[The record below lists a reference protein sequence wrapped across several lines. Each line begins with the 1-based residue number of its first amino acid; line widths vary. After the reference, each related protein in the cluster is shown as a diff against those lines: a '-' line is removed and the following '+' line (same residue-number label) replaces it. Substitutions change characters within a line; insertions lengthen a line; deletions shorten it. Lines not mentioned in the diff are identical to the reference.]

1 MRTWLRCIGVI
12 VVLALFCSSGLAIST
27 GWLPVWQA
35 QSAPGQDT
43 LEPCSAQSPV
53 TVQSPLPAGMPRT
66 GTLSVTSTPADATVF
81 LDGVEKGI
89 TPLTISGV
97 SAGLHQLRLTRQGY
111 EDYSTRVAIWPGKT
125 VIVPVTLKVH
135 PVPTPVP
142 TTPPTPLPTGI
153 PRTGT
158 LSVTSTPA
166 DATVFLD
173 GVEKGITPLTIT
185 GVSAGLHQLRVTRQG
200 YEEYSATVRIWP
212 GKTAF
217 VPVTLKIRV
226 INNDTI
232 RKPNIY
238 LYSDRDLTVRVR
250 LAPEHAIT
258 VSEPVY
264 QPGEGWLA
272 EIRNG
277 SLNGAG
283 DFLFYEALVP
293 SPGWQKKEGYI
304 IRAAY
309 REEDMAVML
318 GEYGFNA
325 KETREFIDY
334 WAGCLTGEADYV
346 FYPQET
352 GVVDRVLQLL
362 IIPEPH
368 EVSRIWFSI
377 EPLVS
382 APEPVRSP
390 EKIIRNGFHVV
401 EWGGM
406 ITDE

>member
-1 MRTWLRCIGVI
+1 MV
-12 VVLALFCSSGLAIST
+12 S
-27 GWLPVWQA
+27 
-35 QSAPGQDT
+35 
-43 LEPCSAQSPV
+43 
-53 TVQSPLPAGMPRT
+53 
-66 GTLSVTSTPADATVF
+66 

-89 TPLTISGV
+89 TPI
-97 SAGLHQLRLTRQGY
+97 
-111 EDYSTRVAIWPGKT
+111 
-125 VIVPVTLKVH
+125 
-135 PVPTPVP
+135 
-142 TTPPTPLPTGI
+142 
-153 PRTGT
+153 
-158 LSVTSTPA
+158 
-166 DATVFLD
+166 
-173 GVEKGITPLTIT
+173 TIT

-200 YEEYSATVRIWP
+200 YEDYSTRVAIWPDKTVTVPVTLKAPSAPTTVPTPVPTPVPIPMPTGITWTGTLSVTSTPAEARVFLDGVERGITPLTISGVSAGLHQLRVTRQGYEEYSTTVRIWP
-212 GKTAF
+212 GKAAI

-238 LYSDRDLTVRVR
+238 LYSDRDLTARVQ

-264 QPGEGWLA
+264 QPGKGWQA

-293 SPGWQKKEGYI
+293 CPGWQKEEGYI

-309 REEDMAVML
+309 REEDMASML
-318 GEYGFNA
+318 GEYGFNE

-352 GVVDRVLQLL
+352 GAVDRVLQLH
-362 IIPEPH
+362 ISPEPD

-377 EPLVS
+377 EPLVR
-382 APEPVRSP
+382 APEPVESP
-390 EKIIRNGFHVV
+390 QKIVRDGFHVV

-406 ITDE
+406 IPDA

>member
-1 MRTWLRCIGVI
+1 MQTWLRCIGSIVI
-12 VVLALFCSSGLAIST
+12 LALFCSPGLAIST
-27 GWLPVWQA
+27 GGLPVCQA
-35 QSAPGQDT
+35 QSAPGQDN
-43 LEPCSAQSPV
+43 LEPYSYQLPI
-53 TVQSPLPAGMPRT
+53 TVPTPLPAGITRT
-66 GTLSVTSTPADATVF
+66 GTLAVSSTPAGALVS

-89 TPLTISGV
+89 TPITITGV
-97 SAGLHQLRLTRQGY
+97 SAGLHQLRVSRQGY

-125 VIVPVTLKVH
+125 VTVPVTLKAPSAPTTVPT

-142 TTPPTPLPTGI
+142 TSIT
-153 PRTGT
+153 RTGT
-158 LSVTSTPA
+158 LSVNSTPTV
-166 DATVFLD
+166 ATVYLD
-173 GVEKGITPLTIT
+173 GVELGITPITVT
-185 GVSAGLHQLRVTRQG
+185 GVSGGFHQLRVARQG
-200 YEEYSATVRIWP
+200 YEDYSTRVAIWP
-212 GKTAF
+212 GKTTT
-217 VPVTLKIRV
+217 VPVTLKIL
-226 INNDTI
+226 ITINDTI

-238 LYSDRDLTVRVR
+238 LYSDRDLTARVQ

-264 QPGEGWLA
+264 QPGKGWQA

-293 SPGWQKKEGYI
+293 SPGWQKEEGYI

-309 REEDMAVML
+309 REEDMASML
-318 GEYGFNA
+318 GEYGFNE

-352 GVVDRVLQLL
+352 GAVDLVMQLH
-362 IIPEPH
+362 ISPEPD

-382 APEPVRSP
+382 APEPVQSP
-390 EKIIRNGFHVV
+390 ERIVRRGFYVV

-406 ITDE
+406 IPDA

>member
-1 MRTWLRCIGVI
+1 MKTWLRI
-12 VVLALFCSSGLAIST
+12 VGSIAILVLFCSPCLAVSTSGLLSSYQ
-27 GWLPVWQA
+27 V
-35 QSAPGQDT
+35 QSAPGQDNPET
-43 LEPCSAQSPV
+43 YSSPF
-53 TVQSPLPAGMPRT
+53 PIALPTGTIRT
-66 GTLSVTSTPADATVF
+66 GTLLVTSNPTGAKVS
-81 LDGVEKGI
+81 LDGVERGMTPI
-89 TPLTISGV
+89 TITGV
-97 SAGLHQLRLTRQGY
+97 SGGFHQLRVTLQGY

-125 VIVPVTLKVH
+125 VLVPVTLKA
-135 PVPTPVP
+135 PSAPTPV
-142 TTPPTPLPTGI
+142 PTPLPTGI
-153 PRTGT
+153 TRTGT

-166 DATVFLD
+166 EAMVFLD
-173 GVEKGITPLTIT
+173 GVERGITPLTIS

-200 YEEYSATVRIWP
+200 YEEYSTTVRIWP
-212 GKTAF
+212 GKTLL
-217 VPVTLKIRV
+217 VPVTLKIRM

-238 LYSDRDLTVRVR
+238 LYSDRDLTARVQ

-264 QPGEGWLA
+264 QPGKGWQA

-277 SLNGAG
+277 SLNGEG

-293 SPGWQKKEGYI
+293 SPGWQKEEGYI
-304 IRAAY
+304 IRAAF
-309 REEDMAVML
+309 REEDMATML
-318 GEYGFNA
+318 GEYGFNE

-352 GVVDRVLQLL
+352 GAVDRVMQLH
-362 IIPEPH
+362 ISPEPD

-377 EPLVS
+377 EPLVR
-382 APEPVRSP
+382 APEPVESP
-390 EKIIRNGFHVV
+390 QKIVRNGFHVV

-406 ITDE
+406 IQDE

>member
-1 MRTWLRCIGVI
+1 
-12 VVLALFCSSGLAIST
+12 
-27 GWLPVWQA
+27 
-35 QSAPGQDT
+35 
-43 LEPCSAQSPV
+43 
-53 TVQSPLPAGMPRT
+53 
-66 GTLSVTSTPADATVF
+66 VTSTPTGANVS
-81 LDGVEKGI
+81 LDGVERGMTPISI
-89 TPLTISGV
+89 TGV
-97 SAGLHQLRLTRQGY
+97 SGGFHQLRVTLQGY
-111 EDYSTRVAIWPGKT
+111 GDYSTRVAIWPGKT
-125 VIVPVTLKVH
+125 VLVPVTLKAASA
-135 PVPTPVP
+135 PTPV
-142 TTPPTPLPTGI
+142 PTPLPTGI
-153 PRTGT
+153 TRTGT

-166 DATVFLD
+166 EAIVFLD
-173 GVEKGITPLTIT
+173 GVERGITPLTIS

-200 YEEYSATVRIWP
+200 YEEYSTTVRIWP
-212 GKTAF
+212 GKTLLL
-217 VPVTLKIRV
+217 PITLKIRV

-238 LYSDRDLTVRVR
+238 LYSDRDLTARVQ

-264 QPGEGWLA
+264 QPGKGWQA

-293 SPGWQKKEGYI
+293 SPGWQKEEGYI

-309 REEDMAVML
+309 REEDMASML
-318 GEYGFNA
+318 GEYGFNE

-352 GVVDRVLQLL
+352 GAVDRVVQLH
-362 IIPEPH
+362 ISQEPD

-377 EPLVS
+377 EPLVR

-406 ITDE
+406 IPDA

>member
-1 MRTWLRCIGVI
+1 MKTWLRIIGYI
-12 VVLALFCSSGLAIST
+12 GILALFCSPGLAVSTSGLLSSYQ
-27 GWLPVWQA
+27 VQY
-35 QSAPGQDT
+35 APGQDN
-43 LEPCSAQSPV
+43 LEPYSYQLPI
-53 TVQSPLPAGMPRT
+53 TVPTPLPVGITRT
-66 GTLSVTSTPADATVF
+66 GTLSVSSTPAGAMVS
-81 LDGVEKGI
+81 LDGVERGMTPI
-89 TPLTISGV
+89 TITGV
-97 SAGLHQLRLTRQGY
+97 SGGFHQLRVTLQGY

-125 VIVPVTLKVH
+125 VTVPVTLKA
-135 PVPTPVP
+135 PSAPTPV
-142 TTPPTPLPTGI
+142 PTPLPTGI
-153 PRTGT
+153 TRTGT

-166 DATVFLD
+166 EAMVFLD
-173 GVEKGITPLTIT
+173 GVERGITPLTIS

-200 YEEYSATVRIWP
+200 YEEYSTTVRIWP
-212 GKTAF
+212 GKTLL
-217 VPVTLKIRV
+217 VPVTLKIRM

-238 LYSDRDLTVRVR
+238 LYSDRDLTARVQ

-264 QPGEGWLA
+264 QPGKGWQA
-272 EIRNG
+272 EIRSG

-293 SPGWQKKEGYI
+293 SPGWQKEEGYI

-309 REEDMAVML
+309 REEDMASML
-318 GEYGFNA
+318 GEYGFNE

-352 GVVDRVLQLL
+352 GAVDRVMQLH
-362 IIPEPH
+362 ISPEPD

-377 EPLVS
+377 EPLVR
-382 APEPVRSP
+382 APEPVQSP
-390 EKIIRNGFHVV
+390 ETIIRSGFYVV

-406 ITDE
+406 IQDE